1 MATILPT
8 PNQAAGWAAGKVQ
21 SGWDSITGMLGGSG
35 NNTSKTTGKWVF
47 PLTLQGSHHTS
58 RLVFNA
64 TDAIQGNE
72 EGSRR
77 AEIFGGLSKLR
88 LKNIGSVFLYMPELE
103 TSYTQNYNEDGRGLL
118 WVLNNAIQNGGGYDN
133 LFGQAGVEGAK
144 AVLGYELDKHAPS
157 LMKDF
162 GRSVRNKHNSANFTG
177 TALRKQAFT
186 FDLRPRNREELV
198 QIAGLIK
205 FFKSN
210 SATSLVSNDYIRV
223 PSRWFIEEVQASGV
237 SNRIIPPFKFGPCFL
252 TNIEIDYTPDGLWKS
267 FENGDPIALKLK
279 LEFMENTIV
288 TREDIQ
294 EFNL

>member
-1 MATILPT
+1 MSAIASVGNSVTG
-8 PNQAAGWAAGKVQ
+8 AAAKGVQ
-21 SGWDSITGMLGGSG
+21 GLWDSVTGILGGDG
-35 NNTSKTTGKWVF
+35 NGTSKTKGIWKF
-47 PLTLQGSHHTS
+47 PLTMNEQHTS

-77 AEIFGGLSKLR
+77 SEIFGGLTKLR
-88 LKNIGSVFLYMPELE
+88 EKNIGSVFLYMPELE

-133 LFGQAGVEGAK
+133 IFGNAGIEGAK

-162 GRSVRNKHNSANFTG
+162 GRSVRNKHNAANFTG

-186 FDLRPRNREELV
+186 FDLRPRNKEELV
-198 QIAGLIK
+198 QIAGIIK

-210 SATSLVSNDYIRV
+210 SATSLVTNDYIRV
-223 PSRWFIEEVQASGV
+223 PSRWYIEEIQSVGNAKRV
-237 SNRIIPPFKFGPCFL
+237 IPLFKFGPCFL
-252 TNIEIDYTPDGLWKS
+252 TNIEIDYTPDGQWKS
-267 FENGDPIALKLK
+267 FESGDPIALKLK

-294 EFNL
+294 DFGL

>member
-1 MATILPT
+1 MSIIA
-8 PNQAAGWAAGKVQ
+8 NAVNSAASSAAKSIQG
-21 SGWDSITGMLGGSG
+21 GWDSITGMLGGDG
-35 NNTSKTTGKWVF
+35 NNTSKSIGQMWKY
-47 PLTLQGSHHTS
+47 PLTLGDSQHTT

-77 AEIFGGLSKLR
+77 SEIFGSVNTLR
-88 LKNIGSVFLYMPELE
+88 EKNIGSVFLYMPELE

-133 LFGQAGVEGAK
+133 LYGQAGIEAAK
-144 AVLGYELDKHAPS
+144 AAVGYQLDKHAPS

-177 TALRKQAFT
+177 TALRKQSFT

-205 FFKSN
+205 FFKAN

-223 PSRWFIEEVQASGV
+223 PSRWYIEELGAGTV
-237 SNRIIPPFKFGPCFL
+237 REIPQFKFGPCFL
-252 TNIEIDYTPDGLWKS
+252 TNIEIDYSPDGGWKT
-267 FENGDPIALKLK
+267 FGNGDPIALKLK

-288 TREDIQ
+288 TREDI
-294 EFNL
+294 EDFNL

>member
-1 MATILPT
+1 MSIIA
-8 PNQAAGWAAGKVQ
+8 NAVNSAAASAAKGIQ
-21 SGWDSITGMLGGSG
+21 GGWDSITGMLGGSG
-35 NNTSKTTGKWVF
+35 NNTSKSIGQIWKY
-47 PLTLQGSHHTS
+47 PLTRDGHTS

-77 AEIFGGLSKLR
+77 SEIFGSINTLR
-88 LKNIGSVFLYMPELE
+88 EKNIGSVFLYMPELE

-144 AVLGYELDKHAPS
+144 ALVGYELDKHAPS

-177 TALRKQAFT
+177 TALRKQSFT
-186 FDLRPRNREELV
+186 FDLRPRNKEELV

-205 FFKSN
+205 FFKAN

-223 PSRWFIEEVQASGV
+223 PSRWYIEEMANQG
-237 SNRIIPPFKFGPCFL
+237 REIPLFKFGPCFL
-252 TNIEIDYTPDGLWKS
+252 TNIEIDYSPDGGWKT
-267 FENGDPIALKLK
+267 FESGDPIAMKLK

-294 EFNL
+294 DFDL

>member
-1 MATILPT
+1 MSTILPT

-21 SGWDSITGMLGGSG
+21 DTWDSITGMLGGSG
-35 NNTSKTTGKWVF
+35 NNTSKTKGKWMY
-47 PLTLQGSHHTS
+47 PKTLQGTHHTS

-72 EGSRR
+72 PTSRR
-77 AEIFGGLSKLR
+77 AEIFGGLTTLR
-88 LKNIGSVFLYMPELE
+88 EKNIGSVFLYMPELE
-103 TSYTQNYNEDGRGLL
+103 TSYTQNFTEDGRGLL

-177 TALRKQAFT
+177 TALRKQSFT
-186 FDLRPRNREELV
+186 FELRPRSRDELV
-198 QIAGLIK
+198 QIAGMLK
-205 FFKSN
+205 FFKAN
-210 SATSLVSNDYIRV
+210 SATSLVTNDYIRV
-223 PSRWFIEEVQASGV
+223 PSRWYIEEVATSF
-237 SNRIIPPFKFGPCFL
+237 SNRIIPPFKFGPAFL
-252 TNIEIDYTPDGLWKS
+252 TNIEIDYTPDGMWKS
-267 FENGDPIALKLK
+267 FENGDPIAIKLK
-279 LEFMENTIV
+279 LEFIENTIV

-294 EFNL
+294 DFDL

>member
-1 MATILPT
+1 MSTIANVANNL
-8 PNQAAGWAAGKVQ
+8 AASAAKGIQ
-21 SGWDSITGMLGGSG
+21 GGWDSITGMLGGSG
-35 NNTSKTTGKWVF
+35 NETSKSKGIWKY
-47 PLTLQGSHHTS
+47 PLTMGDSSHTS

-77 AEIFGGLSKLR
+77 SEIFGAINTLR
-88 LKNIGSVFLYMPELE
+88 EKNIGSVFLYMPELE

-144 AVLGYELDKHAPS
+144 AVVGYELDKHAPS

-186 FDLRPRNREELV
+186 FDLRPRNMEELV
-198 QIAGLIK
+198 QIAGIIK
-205 FFKSN
+205 FFKAN

-223 PSRWFIEEVQASGV
+223 PSRWYIEEMAAAGRV
-237 SNRIIPPFKFGPCFL
+237 IPPFKFGPCFL
-252 TNIEIDYTPDGLWKS
+252 TNIEIDYSPDGGWKS

-294 EFNL
+294 DFDL